1 VRGAWLSLPVL
12 LWAASASAQSM
23 RPFSTFRQQHGETR
37 LRANLQYAAGLL
49 RVRPGQA
56 TELYRMDVAYDQDR
70 FVPRSG
76 FDASRGQVFLGVEPA
91 GRGGLR
97 VVSQSQL
104 RQGAKIWFSPSVD
117 LALDVG
123 LGAVDA
129 DVDLGGL
136 RLTEL
141 NLETGASRA
150 IVRFSRP
157 NGTRC
162 QIAQLSAGAAEL
174 SVLSLGN
181 SRCDRINFE
190 GGVGKVVLDFGGT
203 WTASSEVQV
212 KMAMGEL
219 TLRLPRQV
227 GVRLTLDKFL
237 SSFQPSGLVRRGD
250 SFESPA
256 YDGVDRHLDI
266 AVTSAV
272 GQVRVE
278 WADGSDR

>member
-1 VRGAWLSLPVL
+1 VRGPWLALPL
-12 LWAASASAQSM
+12 LVWAGSASAQSM

-37 LRANLQYAAGLL
+37 LRANVQYAAGVL
-49 RVRPGQA
+49 RVSPGPA
-56 TELYRMDVAYDQDR
+56 TELYRMDVSYDQDR
-70 FVPRSG
+70 FVPRSE
-76 FDASRGQVFLGVEPA
+76 FDASRGQVALGVETA
-91 GRGGLR
+91 GGGGLR
-97 VVSQSQL
+97 VVSQKQL
-104 RQGAKIWFSPSVD
+104 RQMAKVWFSPSVD

-150 IVRFSRP
+150 VVRFSQP

-162 QIAQLSAGAAEL
+162 QNAQLSAGAAEL
-174 SVLSLGN
+174 SVIGLGN

-190 GGVGKVVLDFGGT
+190 GGVGKVALDFGGT
-203 WTASSEVQV
+203 WTANSEVEV

-237 SSFQPSGLVRRGD
+237 SSFHPTGLVRRGN
-250 SFESPA
+250 SFESPG
-256 YDGVDRHLDI
+256 YDRDTRHLDI

-278 WADGSDR
+278 WAQQQ